1 MHQKIIN
8 KSELRWTGGGES
20 GVCLVTRT
28 RWNGNRLCP
37 LIHQVLILWGGDRK
51 ISNDDQLDDKT
62 FMWYIF
68 SNLFLLHLDMK
79 LALNFC
85 QFVFFLHLPLFP
97 STASFSCPSAVS
109 SILHTTPSITPHPPP
124 DKAASSGGARA
135 SPSPSPTGRR
145 REVREYHQPQ
155 DLQVKFQIH
164 CHLSLVSVIV
174 SVVVSV
180 IVVMMS
186 LWSTPPDNR

>member
-1 MHQKIIN
+1 MYQKIIN

-68 SNLFLLHLDMK
+68 SNLFLLHLDIK

-85 QFVFFLHLPLFP
+85 QFVFFLHLPLFFFYSLLLVP
-97 STASFSCPSAVS
+97 FNHFKYPAYNP
-109 SILHTTPSITPHPPP
+109 LYHPPP
-124 DKAASSGGARA
+124 DRA
-135 SPSPSPTGRR
+135 SPPPKGRG

-155 DLQVKFQIH
+155 DLQVNFQIH
-164 CHLSLVSVIV
+164 CHLSLVSV
-174 SVVVSV
+174 VVSV
-180 IVVMMS
+180 IVVVMS
-186 LWSTPPDNR
+186 LWSTPPANR